1 LFVARHY
8 SFIVMDLHHLLL
20 AGLPGALSSAPE
32 SGLKSDITS
41 CLDVPQPAFA
51 RHLMCRHQNPRKPK
65 WQIEIPLNYRLDC
78 IRRGATMTKR
88 EHKQNGSNNEQ
99 NGAGG
104 RPKSWLAANSA
115 FVLSTIA
122 ILALASTQL
131 VTIGENFPKIFP
143 FWAPFNANI
152 SVRDIRVQKA
162 EAVQNRTGDAAPETA
177 VKVEVEYVEEDG
189 ALHTQ
194 TLPAGNAIAGC
205 LQVNEPA
212 SGH

>member
-1 LFVARHY
+1 
-8 SFIVMDLHHLLL
+8 
-20 AGLPGALSSAPE
+20 
-32 SGLKSDITS
+32 
-41 CLDVPQPAFA
+41 
-51 RHLMCRHQNPRKPK
+51 
-65 WQIEIPLNYRLDC
+65 
-78 IRRGATMTKR
+78 MTKR

-143 FWAPFNANI
+143 FWAPFNPNI

-177 VKVEVEYVEEDG
+177 VKVEVEYVEEKTG
-189 ALHTQ
+189 PS
-194 TLPAGNAIAGC
+194 TLKHC
-205 LQVNEPA
+205 LPEMRLQDV
-212 SGH
+212 